1 MTSDRRQRANRVNA
15 KSSTG
20 PKTLQGKARAAQNA
34 FRHGL
39 NISVA
44 NFLEH
49 VPEIKSLARRLAGFD
64 ADTEVLELARRV
76 SEAQLDLNRVR
87 AIRRRLITRRFA
99 DPAFV
104 PAQKQKISKR
114 EADIQREIDILGG
127 RPLIRGRITV
137 ARRASAQEGDDKLA
151 TILGEPESRPLAT

>member
-49 VPEIKSLARRLAGFD
+49 VPEIESLARRLAGFD

-127 RPLIRGRITV
+127 WPLIRGRITV

-151 TILGEPESRPLAT
+151 TILGEPELRPLAT